1 MAGIAW
7 GRGYSTSRQVMNI
20 SFNIRAA
27 VGILLLITTF
37 LPHSQVEG
45 SAIISDRL
53 AQAISRTR
61 PGDKFKVWVF
71 FTDKGRDGEP
81 KRARL
86 SSKCLRRRK
95 LKGARPIV
103 DSTDLPIRE
112 EYVSQV
118 LGCGAKLRARSRW
131 LNAISVKAN
140 AEEIRKI
147 SALPFV
153 GKLDKVIGFK
163 RRKIEPERG
172 EIPKAKRGRYWLDYG
187 PSYPQLSLLQIP
199 QLHQLG
205 YDGSGVLVCLLDT
218 GFWLAHECF
227 ASLKVVATWDFIFKD
242 EDVQDGLEDQPG
254 QQDHGTSTL
263 SVIAGFQESELIGP
277 AFGASYVL
285 AKTEDIR
292 SETPIEEDYWIA
304 GLEWADSLGADVVSS
319 SLGYTRFDDGS
330 GYTYE
335 DLDGNTA
342 RTTVAADLAV
352 AKGMVVVT
360 AAGNEGDKP
369 WHYIVTPA
377 DGDSVLAMGA
387 VDMEGNP
394 APFSSVGPTA
404 DGRIKPDLVAPGVRV
419 WSADT
424 LSSSYSYKKGTSFST
439 PLIAGAVALLLQVD
453 STLTPMEIKDR
464 LCSAGSQASSPDN
477 LMGWGIPNILKAS
490 GLIPPQLGN
499 RLWCY
504 PNPFR
509 EVTNIAYCLRNEGSV
524 KIQIFTVSGE
534 LVREMDLGQKK
545 GAGDYSSPQR
555 AAHWEGEN
563 QSGKRV
569 APGIYLCRLTSGR
582 SSRVIKI
589 AYLGPS
595 NP

>member
-1 MAGIAW
+1 MAGIAR
-7 GRGYSTSRQVMNI
+7 GRGRFTSQQVMII
-20 SFNIRAA
+20 SFNIRVA
-27 VGILLLITTF
+27 VGILLLLTTA
-37 LPHSQVEG
+37 PSHSQVEG
-45 SAIISDRL
+45 SAIISHRL
-53 AQAISRTR
+53 TQAMSRAR
-61 PGDKFKVWVF
+61 PGDKLKLWVF

-81 KRARL
+81 KRTRL
-86 SSKCLRRRK
+86 SPKCLRRRK

-103 DSTDLPIRE
+103 DSTDLPVKA

-118 LGCGAKLRARSRW
+118 LSCGAKLRARSRW

-147 SALPFV
+147 LVLPFV

-163 RRKIEPERG
+163 RRKIEAERG
-172 EIPKAKRGRYWLDYG
+172 EIPKIRGGRYWLDYG

-205 YDGSGVLVCLLDT
+205 YDGSGILICLLDT
-218 GFWLAHECF
+218 GFYLTHECF
-227 ASLKVVATWDFIFKD
+227 DSLKVVATWDFIFRD
-242 EDVQDGLEDQPG
+242 GDVQDEPEDQPG
-254 QQDHGTSTL
+254 QQHHGTSVL
-263 SVIAGFQESELIGP
+263 SVISGFKQGELIGP
-277 AFGASYVL
+277 TFGASYAL
-285 AKTEDIR
+285 AKTEDMR

-319 SLGYTRFDDGS
+319 SLGYYLFDNDT
-330 GYTYE
+330 GYTYG

-360 AAGNEGDKP
+360 AAGNERDKP

-377 DGDSVLAMGA
+377 DGDSVLAVGA
-387 VDMEGNP
+387 VDMEGNL
-394 APFSSVGPTA
+394 AYFSSVGPTA
-404 DGRIKPDLVAPGVRV
+404 DARIKPDLVAPGVKV

-453 STLTPMEIKDR
+453 STLTPMEIRDR
-464 LCSAGSQASSPDN
+464 LCSAGSQSSSPDT
-477 LMGWGIPNILKAS
+477 LMGWGIPNILRAS
-490 GLIPPQLGN
+490 GLNLPPLEN
-499 RLWCY
+499 NLWCY

-509 EVTNIAYCLRNEGSV
+509 DVTNIAYCLRNDNSV
-524 KIQIFTVSGE
+524 MIQIFTVSGE
-534 LVREMDLGQKK
+534 LVREMDLGLK
-545 GAGDYSSPQR
+545 R
-555 AAHWEGEN
+555 AAHWRGEN
-563 QSGKRV
+563 QEGKRV
-569 APGIYLCRLTSGR
+569 APGIYLCRLISGGF
-582 SSRVIKI
+582 SRVTKI

>member
-1 MAGIAW
+1 MAGIAG
-7 GRGYSTSRQVMNI
+7 GRVYFTSQQVMII

-27 VGILLLITTF
+27 VGILLLLI
-37 LPHSQVEG
+37 LVPPHSQVEG
-45 SAIISDRL
+45 SAIISHRL
-53 AQAISRTR
+53 TQAMGRAR
-61 PGDKFKVWVF
+61 PGDKFKLWVF

-86 SSKCLRRRK
+86 SPKCLRRRR

-103 DSTDLPIRE
+103 DSTDLPIKA

-118 LGCGAKLRARSRW
+118 LSCGAELRARSRW
-131 LNAISVKAN
+131 LNAISVKAK

-147 SALPFV
+147 STLPFV
-153 GKLDKVIGFK
+153 GKLDKVMGFK
-163 RRKIEPERG
+163 RRKIEAERG
-172 EIPKAKRGRYWLDYG
+172 EIPKIRGGRYWLDYG

-205 YDGSGVLVCLLDT
+205 YDGSGILICLLDT
-218 GFWLAHECF
+218 GFYLTHGCF
-227 ASLKVVATWDFIFKD
+227 DSLKVVATWDFIFRD
-242 EDVQDGLEDQPG
+242 EGVQDGPEDGPG
-254 QQDHGTSTL
+254 QQDHGTSVL
-263 SVIAGFQESELIGP
+263 SVLSGFKQGELIGP
-277 AFGASYVL
+277 AFGASYAL

-319 SLGYTRFDDGS
+319 SLGYTRFDGDT
-330 GYTYE
+330 GYTYQ

-360 AAGNEGDKP
+360 AAGNEWDKP

-377 DGDSVLAMGA
+377 DGDSVLAVGA
-387 VDMEGNP
+387 VDMEGNL
-394 APFSSVGPTA
+394 ARFSSVGPTA
-404 DGRIKPDLVAPGVRV
+404 DGRIKPDLVAPGVKV

-424 LSSSYSYKKGTSFST
+424 RSSSYSYKEGTSFST
-439 PLIAGAVALLLQVD
+439 PLVAGAVALLLQVD
-453 STLTPMEIKDR
+453 STLTPMEVRAR
-464 LCSAGSQASSPDN
+464 LCSTGSQASSPDT
-477 LMGWGIPNILKAS
+477 LMGWGIPNVLKAS
-490 GLIPPQLGN
+490 GLIPPQLEN

-509 EVTNIAYCLRNEGSV
+509 DVTNIAYCLRNDNSV
-524 KIQIFTVSGE
+524 KIQIFAVSGE
-534 LVREMDLGQKK
+534 LVREMDLEQK

-555 AAHWEGEN
+555 AAHWKGEN

-569 APGIYLCRLTSGR
+569 TPGIYLCRLTSGGF
-582 SSRVIKI
+582 SRVTKI

-595 NP
+595 TP